1 MTVRCTD
8 RHEWAKRARLM
19 FLAAVSI
26 TAALLTGGADAQ
38 ANGGARFPRSL
49 QDRVVGYFSFGVG
62 RYPVSLG
69 G

>member
-8 RHEWAKRARLM
+8 RHEWAKRARLK
-19 FLAAVSI
+19 FLAAVGI
-26 TAALLTGGADAQ
+26 TAALLTGGADPQ
-38 ANGGARFPRSL
+38 ANGGARYDF
-49 QDRVVGYFSFGVG
+49 RVLLSFGVG